1 MITTYSNTMKQILY
15 SGLLFILVLPGCE
28 RSVNDLDEPT
38 FPTNPNVFIDG
49 FSGGLNY
56 AAFAGSVP
64 AAFQVDTEVT
74 FDNTSSSMR
83 FEIPEVNDPRGGYA
97 GGTFFTSGPRDLSG
111 YNALTFYAKASESVP
126 MDIVGFGNDLGANT
140 YVASVTDFR
149 VNSNWN
155 KYIIP
160 IPNPEVLTEEQG
172 MFFYSFGPIDG
183 KGFTIWID
191 EVKFENLGTIAQPR
205 HKIFNGQD
213 QVVTSFT
220 GIVTNVE
227 GLISTYNLPDG
238 SDQDVNATAAYFDF
252 STTDATVAAVDDLG
266 NVTVGEQ
273 GTATITASV
282 GDVDALGSLT
292 IESDGPF
299 DAAPVPTEDAGNVI
313 SIFSNAYEN
322 VPVDFY
328 NGFYAPFQTT
338 TSNDFE
344 VNGDN
349 VLNYENFN
357 FVGIEFNQNVP
368 TIDGSEMTNF
378 RVNIFLPNP
387 VPANS
392 AFTANLRDFGADDN
406 FGGGD
411 DTTVSFTVNAGSNP
425 ALVSGQWISINLD
438 ISGMANKSNL
448 GQIVFDSD
456 AGPGLQGA
464 TIYVDNV
471 YLHK

>member
-205 HKIFNGQD
+205 FEIFNGED
-213 QVVTSFT
+213 ATTSTFT
-220 GIVTNVE
+220 GVTTSVT
-227 GLISTYNLPDG
+227 GLNSIYNLPDG
-238 SDQDVNATAAYFDF
+238 SDQLVNASSAYFNF
-252 STTDATVAAVDDLG
+252 STSDETVATVDESGTITTGVPGSAV
-266 NVTVGEQ
+266 
-273 GTATITASV
+273 ITASV
-282 GDVDALGSLT
+282 GDIDADGSLT
-292 IESDGPF
+292 VESRGQFNSAPTPTR
-299 DAAPVPTEDAGNVI
+299 DAENVI
-313 SIFSNAYEN
+313 SVFSDVYDN
-322 VPVDFY
+322 VDVDYY
-328 NGFYAPFQTT
+328 NGFFNGDGQTT
-338 TSNDFE
+338 QGGTGPGGADLI
-344 VNGDN
+344 VNENG
-349 VLNYENFN
+349 VINYTQLN
-357 FVGIEFNQNVP
+357 FVGIGMFDTVP
-368 TIDGSEMTNF
+368 SIDASEMTHFHVDINVNEAVQSGDF
-378 RVNIFLPNP
+378 IRLQLINSVGNSETSGSFTINSNILLQNTWISLDIPLSSFSGLSSRSEIGLIFFISDNSVSNIF
-387 VPANS
+387 
-392 AFTANLRDFGADDN
+392 
-406 FGGGD
+406 
-411 DTTVSFTVNAGSNP
+411 
-425 ALVSGQWISINLD
+425 
-438 ISGMANKSNL
+438 
-448 GQIVFDSD
+448 
-456 AGPGLQGA
+456 
-464 TIYVDNV
+464 VDNI
-471 YLHK
+471 YFYKN